1 MQTPKNQLYIQHFSF
16 PNHRKVS
23 AGVIKRRRSRRR
35 GSEDS
40 DEENPAEAEG
50 EVKEGKEGGKEGKGK
65 GKGKK
70 KEKMGLDDPE
80 KLRKRGNKLNKSQRK
95 KSNPKK
101 KEKDEAYGE
110 DIDAQVN
117 AIFSAVR

>member
-1 MQTPKNQLYIQHFSF
+1 M
-16 PNHRKVS
+16 
-23 AGVIKRRRSRRR
+23 A
-35 GSEDS
+35 
-40 DEENPAEAEG
+40 
-50 EVKEGKEGGKEGKGK
+50 
-65 GKGKK
+65 
-70 KEKMGLDDPE
+70 LDDPE

-101 KEKDEAYGE
+101 KDQEDEAYGG